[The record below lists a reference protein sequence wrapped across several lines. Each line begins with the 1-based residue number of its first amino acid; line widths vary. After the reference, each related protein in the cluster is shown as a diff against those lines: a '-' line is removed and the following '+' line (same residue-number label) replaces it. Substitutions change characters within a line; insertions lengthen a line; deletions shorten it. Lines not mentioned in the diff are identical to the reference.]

1 MISGEWVGGGWVDE
15 LPWRPAHQGSSL
27 ASGDGTLTS
36 SKKAVFVSCVL
47 TVYLTLLCR
56 RRLGTSSFYLIR
68 SPTGQSLDFSRKKD
82 WLWLGGNA
90 CGLWRGSLS
99 PLFPPII
106 FLALS
111 LPPAPMMCF
120 FVDYSGKISK
130 KRKGNMR
137 LVLPCEL

>member
-1 MISGEWVGGGWVDE
+1 MDE
-15 LPWRPAHQGSSL
+15 LPWRPVHQGSSL

-47 TVYLTLLCR
+47 TVYLPLLCW

-82 WLWLGGNA
+82 WPWLEGKCLWFME
-90 CGLWRGSLS
+90 GLSVPLLPSYHLSGSL
-99 PLFPPII
+99 I
-106 FLALS
+106 A
-111 LPPAPMMCF
+111 PAPMMCF